1 MKFYKMHGIGNDFV
15 LIDRPNDERRDWS
28 ELARRMC
35 DRHFGVGSD
44 GLLLIRDSTVA
55 DFRMIMF
62 NPDGS
67 EAEMCG
73 NGIRCFAKHLYD
85 NRLIYGTS
93 VSVETGAGVKQLVIE
108 PKGNLADRVVVDMG
122 RPEFDPVK
130 IPVVVEGPEAVDFPL
145 QVGDRQLYLTA
156 VSMGNPHAIHFQ
168 DEPVASFPLERIGP
182 QVEHDALFPR
192 RVNFEVANVESRDRI
207 AVRVWE
213 RGAGI
218 TLACGTG
225 ACATFAAARR
235 KGLVDERAILA
246 LPGGELELRVGPNG
260 QMLMAGPAELAFAGE
275 WPEV

>member
-15 LIDRPNDERRDWS
+15 LIDRPYDERRDWS

-35 DRHFGVGSD
+35 DRHFGIGSD
-44 GLLLIRDSTVA
+44 GLLLIRESTVA

-85 NRLIYGTS
+85 NRLIYGTT
-93 VSVETGAGVKQLVIE
+93 VSVETGAGVKCLVIK

-122 RPEFDPVK
+122 RPEFEPVK
-130 IPVVVEGPEAVDFPL
+130 IPVVVEGLEAVDYPL
-145 QVGDRQLYLTA
+145 LVGDRQLYLTA
-156 VSMGNPHAIHFQ
+156 VSMGNPHAVHFQ
-168 DEPVASFPLERIGP
+168 NEPVDSFPLERIGP

-192 RVNFEVANVESRDRI
+192 RVNFEVARVESRERI

-246 LPGGELELRVGPNG
+246 LPGGELELHAGPEG
-260 QMLMAGPAELAFAGE
+260 QVLMTGPAELAFAGE